1 MATADT
7 LSNRKFAIPV
17 FSQPHVE
24 VVKLQVPQFSSSDPS
39 AQSLLKSHTKSFFMQ
54 CPRPQWKN
62 PWSQRTNGSVVVS
75 DPTGSVGSVASGS
88 SVVVSDPTG
97 SVGSVASGSS

>member
-7 LSNRKFAIPV
+7 LSNRKFAIPT

-39 AQSLLKSHTKSFFMQ
+39 AQSRLKSHTKLLFMQ
-54 CPRPQWKN
+54 FPRPQWKN
-62 PWSQRTNGSVVVS
+62 PSAQRKIGSVVVS
-75 DPTGSVGSVASGS
+75 DPTGSVGRVASGS
-88 SVVVSDPTG
+88 SMH
-97 SVGSVASGSS
+97 SGVREISSMAT